1 MSLGGKCE
9 PWDSA
14 LMPKRKKRFVYTI
27 DRVNI
32 VALISHTRLKKEK
45 FLCARIFSFDGK
57 FDKMISIQ
65 IY

>member
-32 VALISHTRLKKEK
+32 VALIPHTRLKKEK
-45 FLCARIFSFDGK
+45 FHAHGSSLFLRNLIK
-57 FDKMISIQ
+57 
-65 IY
+65 

>member
-9 PWDSA
+9 SWDSA

-45 FLCARIFSFDGK
+45 FSCAQLFSFDGK
-57 FDKMISIQ
+57 FDKMISIK